1 MTNYPV
7 RCYGE
12 GCEELASYKVAAQ
25 WSHGHSSE
33 LKTYGLA
40 CRQCLPKIFLQSLE
54 RQKKVKTLPG
64 ELGEAPGIYCMLG
77 AWRDRELVRDME
89 LEKAILARHESKTR

>member
-7 RCYGE
+7 RCYGA
-12 GCEELASYKVAAQ
+12 GCTELARYKVAAQ
-25 WSHGHSSE
+25 WSHGLSSE

-40 CRQCLPKIFLQSLE
+40 CEACLPVIYKSSVE

-64 ELGEAPGIYCMLG
+64 ELGEAPGIYRLVG
-77 AWRDRELVRDME
+77 TWNDRELVRDSE
-89 LEKAILARHESKTR
+89 REQAILNESAS